1 MQDASGHP
9 FFLVGDCP
17 QNLPLK
23 LAIAE
28 LDGYMADCEGK
39 GFNLL
44 WICIDGQRSGGAT
57 TNAPKD
63 RKNDLMMTS
72 GWDIGTLNEAYFVT
86 IDSIVS
92 TANQHHIYYM
102 LSAFEQCQWALK
114 NIQANSA

>member
-1 MQDASGHP
+1 MQIAISLAVLCAGVIQASGDLSQLVVSSNHRYMQDASGHP

-23 LAIAE
+23 LAISE
-28 LDGYMADCEGK
+28 LDGYMADCEAK

-72 GWDIGTLNEAYFVT
+72 GWDIGTLNEAT
-86 IDSIVS
+86 
-92 TANQHHIYYM
+92 
-102 LSAFEQCQWALK
+102 L
-114 NIQANSA
+114 